1 MPRKK
6 LTIMDFKFSLDNTV
20 KINTTHR
27 MKNCPLNIISIN
39 FTENE
44 EKIYKRFIL
53 HTENEEILWDFIDKL
68 NVVLNSINIQKINKT
83 KVKVKR
89 EKKNP
94 ETPEN
99 IEEDNLWVNMPEFQV
114 NENIYDCVSVQLEIE
129 TIDNPLYILL
139 INKFYETFNIILWPK
154 IISFWYPERPDNLS
168 LIKDKMYES
177 SLPIVNK
184 YPIYIISKGR
194 YEKRYTSKYLEWC
207 KIDYKIVIEPQ
218 EFNDYAKY
226 IDKSKILILPNEY
239 LNKNQGS
246 IPARNFVWKH
256 SKENN
261 HKRHWILDDNIT
273 SYKRFM
279 YSQKVIVQG
288 ACVFRIVEDFVDRF
302 TNVKMAGHN
311 YTMFA
316 VTTNT
321 GLQPIT
327 MNTRIYSS
335 ILLSNDIFPE
345 YQWRGKYNEDTDLSL
360 RILKAGYPTIL
371 FNCFLADKLKT
382 LTQKGGNTD
391 SIYTEKDG
399 VLLKAQSIVEQHKD
413 VAKIISRFGRP
424 HHYVNYS
431 AFKNLK
437 PILIEGIKSE
447 PGNLVNEY
455 GLRLV
460 KKATDCL
467 NDINAMIEDTN
478 EQEKE
483 KEKEKE
489 KEDTNKCDTVNSETS
504 ADTIINQ
511 QIIKGILSEILIIKN
526 KLTQI
531 EDICNKNLNK

>member
-6 LTIMDFKFSLDNTV
+6 LTINDFKFSLDNTV

-27 MKNCPLNIISIN
+27 MKNCLLNIISIN
-39 FTENE
+39 FTEND

-53 HTENEEILWDFIDKL
+53 HTENEEILWEFIDKL
-68 NVVLNSINIQKINKT
+68 NIILTSINIQQINKT
-83 KVKVKR
+83 KVKVKK
-89 EKKNP
+89 EKKL
-94 ETPEN
+94 TEN
-99 IEEDNLWVNMPEFQV
+99 IEDKLWVNMPEFQV
-114 NENIYDCVSVQLEIE
+114 NENIYNCVSIQLEIE
-129 TIDNPLYILL
+129 TIDSPLYILL
-139 INKFYETFNIILWPK
+139 INKFYETFNIILWSK
-154 IISFWYPERPDNLS
+154 IISFWYPDRPDNLS

-207 KIDYKIVIEPQ
+207 NIDYKIVIEPQ

-226 IDKSKILILPNEY
+226 IDQSKILILPNEY

-246 IPARNFVWKH
+246 IPARNFVWQH
-256 SKENN
+256 SKENDY
-261 HKRHWILDDNIT
+261 KRHWILDDNIT
-273 SYKRFM
+273 NYKRFM
-279 YSQKVIVQG
+279 YSQKVIVKG

-371 FNCFLADKLKT
+371 FNGFLADKLKT

-399 VLLKAQSIVEQHKD
+399 LLLKAQSIVEQHGD
-413 VAKIISRFGRP
+413 VAKIIYRFGRP

-437 PILIEGIKSE
+437 PIFIEEVKYVDH
-447 PGNLVNEY
+447 LVNEY
-455 GLRLV
+455 GLHLV
-460 KKATDCL
+460 KKNTSCL
-467 NDINAMIEDTN
+467 YNMIGDNEDNEDNEDINSN
-478 EQEKE
+478 QK
-483 KEKEKE
+483 
-489 KEDTNKCDTVNSETS
+489 
-504 ADTIINQ
+504 INQ
-511 QIIKGILSEILIIKN
+511 QDENNDTKITPYIIKNILSEIVTIK
-526 KLTQI
+526 KRLAQI
-531 EDICNKNLNK
+531 EDICKQNLIK